1 MEQEHRL
8 TAAVV
13 FHMNRNAVDL
23 QHENEIPLHLR
34 DRAPFTLPNTEI
46 LIRYSEAD
54 VIGEGGHVRMAGAI
68 EFQTQIT
75 PGRLADVCDPEE
87 IYKPEM
93 RLTHRFRC
101 VYDPEIQRGVKEPGG
116 PKEFLRPS
124 QIEAMTQDIMENRFE
139 CPQLMWNLRAGD
151 TTWVYLRDTKQLR
164 IYEGVA
170 SRPDT
175 NHRHHAIIQIQR
187 RYLTWVRDTGSTRM
201 GDYNPHRGYGLVI
214 YTDDFQGEAH
224 RFYVYNFMGWRVPTS
239 TAHFIESKTHS
250 PQLHTKL
257 AREVMEGSGLLG
269 ARNVE
274 LLSNQLSSNSAK
286 MITFGTLVDAI
297 KGGFPALMED
307 KYDETKEF
315 LLKLLEELNRLRPQ
329 EIALISISQRQR
341 VRTTTVADQAV
352 VWHAY
357 IRAAARLREI
367 KPHNWQQALDGLAG
381 TVVLAGNTIDVLS
394 RQNPAWAEK
403 GVIAPGKKGPRVVN
417 NRQAREGAYEYIC
430 QLLGVSKVKGTPEPD
445 QAAIQAARISI

>member
-1 MEQEHRL
+1 MSSDTGTTCYVIETEEK
-8 TAAVV
+8 V
-13 FHMNRNAVDL
+13 
-23 QHENEIPLHLR
+23 PLHLR

-46 LIRYSEAD
+46 LIRNAEND
-54 VIGEGGHVRMAGAI
+54 VIGEGGYVRMAGAI

-75 PGRLADVCDPEE
+75 PGRLSDVCDPDE

-101 VYDPEIQRGVKEPGG
+101 VYDPEIQRGVKETPGG
-116 PKEFLRPS
+116 TKEFLRPS

-151 TTWVYLRDTKQLR
+151 TTWVFLRDTKQLR
-164 IYEGVA
+164 IYEGV
-170 SRPDT
+170 STRPDT
-175 NHRHHAIIQIQR
+175 NHRHHAIIEIQR
-187 RYLTWVRDTGSTRM
+187 KYLMWVRDTGSTKM
-201 GDYNPHRGYGLVI
+201 GEYNPHRGYGLVI

-239 TAHFIESKTHS
+239 TAHFIESKTHA

-257 AREVMEGSGLLG
+257 AREVMESSGLLG
-269 ARNVE
+269 TRNVE

-297 KGGFPALMED
+297 KGAFPALMED
-307 KYDETKEF
+307 KYEETKEF
-315 LLKLLEELNRLRPQ
+315 LVRFFEELNRVRPA
-329 EIALISISQRQR
+329 EIALISTAQRQK

-357 IRAAARLREI
+357 IRAGARLKET
-367 KPHNWQQALDGLAG
+367 KPTDWQAALENLARPVQSG
-381 TVVLAGNTIDVLS
+381 GALIDVLS
-394 RQNPAWAEK
+394 RQNPAWSAK

-417 NRQAREGAYEYIC
+417 NRQARDGAYEYIC
-430 QLLGVSKVKGTPEPD
+430 EVVGVPKTRT
-445 QAAIQAARISI
+445 AAATEAVYAQPVQEEVGADGDD